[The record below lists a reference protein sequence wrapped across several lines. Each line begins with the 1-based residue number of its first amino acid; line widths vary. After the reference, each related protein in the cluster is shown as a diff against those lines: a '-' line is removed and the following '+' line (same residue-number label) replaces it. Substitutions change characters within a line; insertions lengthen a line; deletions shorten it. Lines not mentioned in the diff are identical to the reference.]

1 MVSKRS
7 AIPSSLSPSAERSP
21 DPRFTIAIPTFN
33 RAHWLRSCVASALSQ
48 TVESFEVVVSDNAS
62 DDATPEVLGEFDD
75 ERLSIIRQPRN
86 IGPIG
91 NWNACLSAA
100 KALRHH
106 AQRRRQCRAVL
117 LGALQLTDHRRCRP
131 FAYRHSRRRLRR
143 PYGLTR
149 PATRSRVLRSGVWQ
163 GTEILKEF
171 LRGNISPQ
179 MCTLAIKTEALRARG
194 GFPAGWPH
202 TGDLASWVPLLL
214 QGKAGFINESCGAY
228 KSHSETQTAHFAL
241 GTRLEDF
248 DRLGSVIVDEAEQ
261 HVRDPV
267 LLGEIRSLV
276 QSYVTGNFIG
286 HMAIERSR
294 GASRRE
300 IVSTAW
306 SWRRRL
312 SGANIAHLRA
322 LPRPV
327 AFFILPLPAIRLVR
341 RSKRFLMFS
350 RIPVDPAGR
359 FLLRDRLSLATASP
373 WSNEPKACRRPRRP
387 S

>member
-1 MVSKRS
+1 MSKRS

-48 TVESFEVVVSDNAS
+48 TVESFEVVVSDNTS

-75 ERLSIIRQPRN
+75 DRLNVIRQPRN

-100 KALRHH
+100 SGTYITMLSDDDSVAPFFLAR
-106 AQRRRQCRAVL
+106 CNSLITDDVDL
-117 LGALQLTDHRRCRP
+117 SLIVTLGDVFDGPTG
-131 FAYRHSRRRLRR
+131 F
-143 PYGLTR
+143 TR

-214 QGKAGFINESCGAY
+214 QGRAGFINEPCGTY
-228 KSHSETQTAHFAL
+228 RSHSETQTAHFAL
-241 GTRLEDF
+241 RTRLEDL
-248 DRLGSVIVDEAEQ
+248 DRLGSVILEEAE
-261 HVRDPV
+261 HNLRDR
-267 LLGEIRSLV
+267 LLVGEIRTLV
-276 QSYVTGNFIG
+276 RSYVAGNFIG

-300 IVSTAW
+300 IASAAW

-312 SGANIAHLRA
+312 SGANIAGLLRL

-327 AFFILPLPAIRLVR
+327 ALFVLPLPAIRLVR
-341 RSKRFLMFS
+341 RVKR
-350 RIPVDPAGR
+350 
-359 FLLRDRLSLATASP
+359 SLNVP
-373 WSNEPKACRRPRRP
+373 
-387 S
+387 

>member
-1 MVSKRS
+1 MSKRS

-21 DPRFTIAIPTFN
+21 DPHFTIAIPTFN

-48 TVESFEVVVSDNAS
+48 TVESFEVIVSDNAS
-62 DDATPEVLGEFDD
+62 DDATLEVLGEFDD
-75 ERLSIIRQPRN
+75 ERLSVVRQPRN

-100 KALRHH
+100 NGTYVTMLSDDDSVAPFFLAR
-106 AQRRRQCRAVL
+106 CNSLITDDCDLSLVVT
-117 LGALQLTDHRRCRP
+117 LGDVFDGPT
-131 FAYRHSRRRLRR
+131 
-143 PYGLTR
+143 GLTR
-149 PATRSRVLRSGVWQ
+149 PATRSRVLRSGIYQ

-214 QGKAGFINESCGAY
+214 QGKAGFINESCGTY
-228 KSHSETQTAHFAL
+228 QSHSETQTAHFSL

-267 LLGEIRSLV
+267 LVGEIRSLV
-276 QSYVTGNFIG
+276 RSYVAGNFIG

-300 IVSTAW
+300 IASAAW

-312 SGANIAHLRA
+312 SGANIADLRA

-327 AFFILPLPAIRLVR
+327 ALFILPLPAIRLVR
-341 RSKRFLMFS
+341 RAKRFLN
-350 RIPVDPAGR
+350 A
-359 FLLRDRLSLATASP
+359 L
-373 WSNEPKACRRPRRP
+373 
-387 S
+387 

>member
-1 MVSKRS
+1 MSKRS
-7 AIPSSLSPSAERSP
+7 AIPSSLSPSAERSH

-33 RAHWLRSCVASALSQ
+33 RANWLRSCVTSALSQ

-75 ERLSIIRQPRN
+75 ERLSVVRQPRN

-91 NWNACLSAA
+91 NWNACLAA
-100 KALRHH
+100 ANGTYVTMLSDDDSVAPFFLARCNSLITDD
-106 AQRRRQCRAVL
+106 RDLSLVVT
-117 LGALQLTDHRRCRP
+117 LGDVFDGPT
-131 FAYRHSRRRLRR
+131 
-143 PYGLTR
+143 GLTR
-149 PATRSRVLRSGVWQ
+149 PATRSRVLRSGIYQ

-214 QGKAGFINESCGAY
+214 QGKAGFINESCGTY
-228 KSHSETQTAHFAL
+228 QSHSETQTAHFSL

-312 SGANIAHLRA
+312 SGANITHLRA

-327 AFFILPLPAIRLVR
+327 ALFILPLPAIRLVR
-341 RSKRFLMFS
+341 RAKRFLN
-350 RIPVDPAGR
+350 A
-359 FLLRDRLSLATASP
+359 L
-373 WSNEPKACRRPRRP
+373 
-387 S
+387 